1 MIRIVLVYD
10 HELVRAGFRLILS
23 GQSDIE
29 VIGEAGSAEDGLRLI
44 RAQKPDVALIDVHM
58 PGMSGIELTERVRR
72 ADLATHIII
81 LTVVDDARFPRR
93 LLQSGALGYLT
104 KACPADELLTAVRNV
119 AQGRR
124 YLDATIARQMAL
136 AAVDGEASPL
146 EALSAR
152 ELEVALMLA
161 RGSAVNEIAERLHL
175 SPKTVSTYKQRLFE
189 KLDVEHTIALAHLLS
204 AHGLLEAQKQMPPAA
219 RTDSA

>member
-1 MIRIVLVYD
+1 MIRIVLVDD

-23 GQSDIE
+23 GQPDIE
-29 VIGEAGSAEDGLRLI
+29 VAGEAGNAEDGLRLI
-44 RAQKPDVALIDVHM
+44 RAQKPDVALVDVHM
-58 PGMSGIELTERVRR
+58 PGMSGIELTERVHR
-72 ADLATHIII
+72 ADLPTRIVI

-93 LLQSGALGYLT
+93 LLQSGALGYVT
-104 KACPADELLTAVRNV
+104 KACPADELLLAVRNV
-119 AQGRR
+119 AQGKR
-124 YLDATIARQMAL
+124 YLDAAIARQMAL

-146 EALSAR
+146 DSLSSR

-204 AHGLLEAQKQMPPAA
+204 AHGLLDGQKRTPPATA
-219 RTDSA
+219 AGDA

>member
-1 MIRIVLVYD
+1 MIRVVLVDD

-29 VIGEAGSAEDGLRLI
+29 VAGEAGSAEDGLRLI
-44 RAQKPDVALIDVHM
+44 RAQKPEVALVDVHM

-72 ADLATHIII
+72 ADLPTHIII

-119 AQGRR
+119 ALGRR

-204 AHGLLEAQKQMPPAA
+204 AHGLLEAQKQMPPTA

>member
-1 MIRIVLVYD
+1 MIRVVLVDD

-23 GQSDIE
+23 AQSDIE
-29 VIGEAGSAEDGLRLI
+29 VTGEAGNAEEGLRLI
-44 RAQKPDVALIDVHM
+44 RAQKPEVALLDVHM

-72 ADLATHIII
+72 AELPTQIII
-81 LTVVDDARFPRR
+81 VTVVDDARFPRR

-119 AQGRR
+119 AQGKR
-124 YLDATIARQMAL
+124 YLDAAIAREMAL

-146 EALSAR
+146 ESLSSR

-161 RGSAVNEIAERLHL
+161 RGIAINEIAERLHL

-189 KLDVEHTIALAHLLS
+189 KLGVEHTIALAHLLG
-204 AHGLLEAQKQMPPAA
+204 AHGMLEDRKHAPPALA
-219 RTDSA
+219 GG

>member
-1 MIRIVLVYD
+1 MIRVVLVDD
-10 HELVRAGFRLILS
+10 HALVRSGFRLILS

-29 VIGEAGSAEDGLRLI
+29 VVGEAGDAEQGLRLV
-44 RAQKPDVALIDVHM
+44 RAQRPDVALLDVHM

-72 ADLATHIII
+72 AELPTQIII

-104 KACPADELLTAVRNV
+104 KACPAEELLTAVRNV
-119 AQGRR
+119 AQGKR
-124 YLDATIARQMAL
+124 YLDATIAREMAL
-136 AAVDGEASPL
+136 AAVDGGSSPL
-146 EALSAR
+146 ESLSSR

-161 RGSAVNEIAERLHL
+161 RGVAINEIAERLHL

-189 KLDVEHTIALAHLLS
+189 KLGVEHSIALAHLLG
-204 AHGLLEAQKQMPPAA
+204 AHGMLEDSRKTPPALA
-219 RTDSA
+219 GG